1 MDDGLAPSASLATAL
16 DRNRRRALL
25 PLLNEITEREI
36 KRIAHSVHDEA
47 GQLLDAAR
55 LAISAVERDV
65 DPSVQERLRQVGS
78 MLDRAESELRRI
90 SHELRPLILDDLG
103 LVAAVQVLAEGI
115 SQRTGLHVRV
125 QSSLKRRLPAAA
137 ETALYR
143 VVQEALANV
152 VRHSGARNATVQL
165 DSDAEGNV
173 RCAVSDD
180 GAGFDAGAVLSGR
193 RPAGLGLL
201 GIRERVDA
209 MGGSLR
215 IVSRPGKGT
224 ELSVEV
230 PAEA

>member
-1 MDDGLAPSASLATAL
+1 MDDGLAPSGSVAVVL
-16 DRNRRRALL
+16 DRKRRRSLL

-55 LAISAVERDV
+55 LAIAALARDV
-65 DPSVQERLRQVGS
+65 DPSVRERLRQVGS

-103 LVAAVQVLAEGI
+103 VVPALQVLADGI
-115 SQRTGLHVRV
+115 SRRAGVRIRV
-125 QSSLKRRLPAAA
+125 ESSLKRRPPPAV

-143 VVQEALANV
+143 VVQEALTNV
-152 VRHSGARNATVQL
+152 VRHSRAKKAAVRL
-165 DSDAEGNV
+165 DSDGEGNV
-173 RCAVSDD
+173 RCAISDD
-180 GAGFDAGAVLSGR
+180 GVGFDVAATMSDAR
-193 RPAGLGLL
+193 ARGLGLL

-215 IVSRPGKGT
+215 ITSRPARGT
-224 ELSVEV
+224 VLSVELPV
-230 PAEA
+230 VA